1 MVVDYP
7 GLRRRAPR
15 GVEAPALVPI
25 PPPPLPD
32 VTPNHPRRRRW
43 KLSRLYFTMS
53 VMVAILAIVGST
65 PEHRAIYNTRYANA
79 GEVPSFWNFFILKAL
94 PPPRPVKETRKAPA
108 WIRWILPK
116 KEEEKG
122 IVPPPPS
129 SWFQRMIDPVILSPG
144 PTTFTDLLDKILT
157 STFRLLAIANLLL
170 SLTYL
175 VHTAVANLFL
185 DLPSLSRESW
195 SGRERLGGFLV
206 FKLLL
211 ISAVVAPDTLDLL
224 ILLSWYTLLSFL
236 RSLAGLAAATTAHT
250 SQSGQAPRQGVFSL
264 LILVLLTDLVAA
276 SCCVAL
282 FHGAG
287 WGMVI
292 LLTCDCALLAVDVIS
307 HILRHVTQ
315 TIDLKHSM
323 SIQQLEARQLA
334 LHNQI
339 RQQEEREREH
349 NNSSLEEKSE
359 EETPVLE
366 QKDNVETELKPT
378 VETVGEEQPMRPRG
392 GSESSQNTSIEETTS
407 IQGGLE
413 ASPPLNPLLEESR
426 QMDQQMEVMEAQH
439 TRRLGVLETAV
450 FYFQLL
456 AYTLTICHFLHIWT
470 LHGLQFTLIDGV
482 LALHLHSAL
491 SAAGKKIAERR
502 NLNRIA
508 RDLDAMFE
516 DATEIELTKSTDAF
530 CCICLGTMST
540 GSVKKVGCG
549 HLFHTHCL
557 REVVER
563 ARSIE
568 AAKCPL
574 CRASV
579 LNGEPSES
587 PPSDDEANNNNNGAG
602 GREHALFRFSTEG
615 ILPAW
620 MPLPAFSFEVVRR
633 PTADATTTT
642 NTAQTTVADESNN
655 DDNATNPEPPQ
666 QAAQRA
672 PPQQQRPQRSFFR
685 RLLILTGVAPMS
697 AEEES
702 SALEQLVDM
711 FPQYDRA
718 DLLRELRA
726 RGSAEGVVESVL
738 MGVFQG
744 VARGAQNAMP
754 TPSRA
759 APESPGE
766 LQASSTETV
775 PSSVDQQEERE
786 EQSQRPQEQVIV
798 EAQ

>member
-7 GLRRRAPR
+7 GLRRRPPR
-15 GVEAPALVPI
+15 GVETPAAIPT
-25 PPPPLPD
+25 PPPSLPA
-32 VTPNHPRRRRW
+32 VTSNHPRRRRW
-43 KLSRLYFTMS
+43 KLSQLYFTLS
-53 VMVAILAIVGST
+53 VSVAILAVVAST
-65 PEHRAIYNTRYANA
+65 AEHRSAYYPNPATT
-79 GEVPSFWNFFILKAL
+79 GENPPFWNLFFSKE
-94 PPPRPVKETRKAPA
+94 PPPEKETKRAPA
-108 WIRWILPK
+108 WIRWALPK
-116 KEEEKG
+116 KEQEKDAT
-122 IVPPPPS
+122 PPPQSP
-129 SWFQRMIDPVILSPG
+129 WIIRMMDPTILSPG

-157 STFRLLAIANLLL
+157 STPRILAIANLLL

-195 SGRERLGGFLV
+195 AGRERLGGFLV

-250 SQSGQAPRQGVFSL
+250 SQSGQSPRKGVLSL
-264 LILVLLTDLVAA
+264 LVLVLFSDIVAA

-287 WGMVI
+287 WGMVV

-315 TIDLKHSM
+315 TIDLHHSM
-323 SIQQLEARQLA
+323 NIQRLEARQLV
-334 LHNQI
+334 LHSQV
-339 RQQEEREREH
+339 RQQEEEQNNRSTNDITEEEEREGTQQCE
-349 NNSSLEEKSE
+349 NVVQGAVRLTVQNQNGDQAVLPEDEQITIITETSFGQQDQEPRASNQGVEE
-359 EETPVLE
+359 L
-366 QKDNVETELKPT
+366 L
-378 VETVGEEQPMRPRG
+378 
-392 GSESSQNTSIEETTS
+392 SQQE
-407 IQGGLE
+407 
-413 ASPPLNPLLEESR
+413 NPLLEESR
-426 QMDQQMEVMEAQH
+426 RLDQQMEVMEVQH
-439 TRRLGVLETAV
+439 NRRLLVLESSV

-456 AYTLTICHFLHIWT
+456 AYTLTILHFLHIWS

-516 DATEIELTKSTDAF
+516 DATEIELSKSTDIF

-549 HLFHTHCL
+549 HFYHTHCL

-579 LNGEPSES
+579 VNGEPSET
-587 PPSDDEANNNNNGAG
+587 PPSEEEANNNNGVNNNNNAAIG
-602 GREHALFRFSTEG
+602 EDALFRFSTEG

-633 PTADATTTT
+633 PAVDT
-642 NTAQTTVADESNN
+642 NSNN
-655 DDNATNPEPPQ
+655 NATQTGTDDENNTPGENAGEESEQP
-666 QAAQRA
+666 RT
-672 PPQQQRPQRSFFR
+672 PPQQQQRQPSFFR
-685 RLLILTGVAPMS
+685 RLLVLAGIVPMS
-697 AEEES
+697 AEEEGA
-702 SALEQLVDM
+702 ALEQLVDM

-718 DLLRELRA
+718 DLLRELRS

-744 VARGAQNAMP
+744 VTRGASN
-754 TPSRA
+754 TNGV
-759 APESPGE
+759 AP
-766 LQASSTETV
+766 ASNG
-775 PSSVDQQEERE
+775 RE
-786 EQSQRPQEQVIV
+786 ELETPEGANNQEGGRSMEQATVLEV
-798 EAQ
+798 Y